1 VQVCDPLAV
10 AQVGSP
16 AVEDQSLVAE
26 IFLPLS
32 LVVIMVSLGLGL
44 TPADFRRVI
53 VYPKGVA
60 IGLANLLVISPLLA
74 FGMAEIFALPAA
86 LAVGIVLLGA
96 SPGGATANMFTH
108 LARGD
113 VALSVTMT
121 AISSVC
127 AVVTVPLFIGLA
139 VSHFGSGL
147 DSDPEMLG
155 IVARVFLITII
166 PLGIGMLLR
175 ARREDWVE
183 RNYDKARTAAIVVL
197 VLTII
202 VAIVVE
208 HETVLDNFTEVA
220 AATIAL
226 NVVAMTISFTVAKFA
241 RLSDR
246 QATAIAMEL
255 GIHNAT
261 LAIAVAATIS
271 TQLAIPAAVY
281 SSFMFV
287 TAGLFAR
294 IMYRRNDG
302 AAEPA
307 AAPATASGP

>member
-1 VQVCDPLAV
+1 
-10 AQVGSP
+10 
-16 AVEDQSLVAE
+16 VEDQSLVAE
-26 IFLPLS
+26 IFLPIS

-44 TPADFRRVI
+44 TPDDFKRV
-53 VYPKGVA
+53 VLYPKGVA
-60 IGLANLLVISPLLA
+60 IGLGNLLLISPLLA
-74 FGMAEIFALPAA
+74 FGMAELWALPAT

-121 AISSVC
+121 AISSIC

-147 DSDPEMLG
+147 ESDPEMLG
-155 IVARVFLITII
+155 IVVRVFAITLI
-166 PLGIGMLLR
+166 PLAIGMAVR

-183 RNYDKARTAAIVVL
+183 RNYEKARTAAIVVL

-202 VAIVVE
+202 VAIAVE
-208 HETVLDNFTEVA
+208 HDTVLDNFTEVA
-220 AATIAL
+220 AATIGL
-226 NVVAMTISFTVAKFA
+226 NVIAMTVSFTVAKFA

-246 QATAIAMEL
+246 QATAISMEL

-271 TQLAIPAAVY
+271 TELAIPAAVY
-281 SSFMFV
+281 STFMFV
-287 TAGLFAR
+287 SAGILAR
-294 IMYRRNDG
+294 IMYRRNADG
-302 AAEPA
+302 AETV
-307 AAPATASGP
+307 APATSAS